1 MIRTMLVVLMLVL
14 GLIVLTIAPDSAQA
28 QFYKGKTI
36 TMIVN
41 YPAGGPTDLE
51 GRIVALHL
59 PAHIPGNP
67 TIVVKNVGGAGGL
80 IGSNQLGESAPNGET
95 IGFFTLDVP
104 GQLIGASALRTRYS
118 DFVLV
123 AGVESPLVV
132 YIRKD
137 TPPGINVPADL
148 MKAREFKAL
157 SLNAQN
163 TNTLNQALALD
174 MLGVPHHAIPAYR
187 GLKEVETAILQNI
200 GQLANSSLSGWSGS
214 VEPTMGHVVMPL
226 WQLSP
231 RKNGAYPRSKAL
243 PNLQTFEEFYASVQ
257 PGKPLAGN
265 FKYQVL
271 RAIGDPQLA
280 MFRVAMMPPKSSGE
294 AVAIMR
300 TAFVEMW
307 KSPQFLAD
315 YSKVIKTEPILVTGA
330 EGQEV
335 LSGLATVSNEI
346 KEFLVK
352 YTDSLTSK

>member
-1 MIRTMLVVLMLVL
+1 MKRAILLVFA
-14 GLIVLTIAPDSAQA
+14 LIVLAAIVLDGAHA

-80 IGSNQLGESAPNGET
+80 IGSNQLGESAPNGES

-104 GQLIGASALRTRYS
+104 GQLIGNSALKTRYS
-118 DFVLV
+118 DFILI

-132 YIRKD
+132 YIRRD

-148 MKAREFKAL
+148 LKAQEFKAL

-163 TNTLNQALALD
+163 TNTLNQTLALD
-174 MLGVPHHAIPAYR
+174 LLGVKHHAIPAYR

-200 GQLANSSLSGWSGS
+200 GQMANSSLSGWSGS
-214 VEPTMGHVVMPL
+214 IEPTMGHVVLPL

-231 RKNGAYPRSKAL
+231 RKNGRYPRSKAL
-243 PNLQTFEEFYASVQ
+243 PNLQTFEEFYAAAI
-257 PGKPLAGN
+257 PGKSLAGN
-265 FKYQVL
+265 STYATL
-271 RAIGDPQLA
+271 RAISDPQLA
-280 MFRVAMMPPKSSGE
+280 MFRVAMMPPKSSEE
-294 AVAIMR
+294 AVATMR
-300 TAFVEMW
+300 AAFVDMW

-335 LSGLATVSNEI
+335 LTGLATVSDEI

-352 YTDSLTSK
+352 YTNNMTSK

>member
-1 MIRTMLVVLMLVL
+1 MLRKMLVVAAAAMLAA
-14 GLIVLTIAPDSAQA
+14 IVPDGAQA

-80 IGSNQLGESAPNGET
+80 IGSNQLGEAAPNGES

-104 GQLIGASALRTRYS
+104 GQLIGAAALRTRYS
-118 DFVLV
+118 DFVLI

-137 TPPGINVPADL
+137 TPPGINVPTDL
-148 MKAREFKAL
+148 MKAQEFKAL

-163 TNTLNQALALD
+163 TNTLNQAFALD
-174 MLGVPHHAIPAYR
+174 LLGVKYHAIPAYR

-231 RKNGAYPRSKAL
+231 RKNGRYPRSKAL
-243 PNLQTFEEFYASVQ
+243 PNLQTFEEFYTAALPS
-257 PGKPLAGN
+257 KSLAGN
-265 FKYQVL
+265 FTYQAL
-271 RAIGDPQLA
+271 RAISDPQLA

-294 AVAIMR
+294 AVATMR
-300 TAFVEMW
+300 AGFAEMW

-315 YSKVIKTEPILVTGA
+315 YTKVIKTEPTLVTGA

-335 LSGLATVSNEI
+335 LNGLATVSTEI
-346 KEFLVK
+346 KDFLVK
-352 YTDSLTSK
+352 YTNNLTSR